1 MDRRT
6 ILAAGA
12 AAALAAPGRVIAQTT
27 PVTIRVGIGLNDA
40 GLLPVYAQELGF
52 AQPAGFTF
60 DIQTFNNN
68 GLITQAIIGGALD
81 VGLIDS
87 LQVANAVI
95 HGIPL
100 AFFAG
105 GALFM
110 HNSGTLVL
118 VTAKTSP
125 YHTARDLEG
134 QSIGV
139 SSLSSL
145 SAAGTKQWL
154 QTNGADPA
162 KVKLFELGLPEMNAA
177 LERGTVAA
185 VLQGEP
191 FISEA
196 KAEQRVLGIPY
207 SAVAPAF
214 YINGFVAS
222 RDWLAK
228 NPALVNRLIGVI
240 YQTARWANTKRADSA
255 VIESR
260 VTKIPIDI
268 VSVMARNAFAT
279 SLDPKMID
287 PALAVA
293 LRYGLIG
300 RPVRSDE
307 LTFSV

>member
-6 ILAAGA
+6 LLAAGA
-12 AAALAAPGRVIAQTT
+12 ATAVAAPAGVLAQT
-27 PVTIRVGIGLNDA
+27 PATIRIGIGLNDA

-52 AQPAGFTF
+52 VQPAGLTF

-81 VGLIDS
+81 VGLIDA

-118 VTAKTSP
+118 VTAKASP

-154 QTNGADPA
+154 QANGADPA

-214 YINGFVAS
+214 YINGFAAS

-228 NPALVNRLIGVI
+228 NPALVNRLVGVI

-255 VIESR
+255 AIESR

-268 VSVMARNAFAT
+268 VNVMARNAFAT
-279 SLDPKMID
+279 SLDSRMID

-307 LTFSV
+307 LIFNA